1 MIIQSNCVA
10 ASPPVMYA
18 GTLNVIAVFVL
29 FRCCLF
35 VLVFFFNVSLLF
47 LFHLIIFYFP
57 FCRDNN
63 MISVSTVEF
72 RDYAAAYNTSELKL
86 KSYLL

>member
-29 FRCCLF
+29 FCCCLF

-47 LFHLIIFYFP
+47 LFHLIIFCFP

-72 RDYAAAYNTSELKL
+72 RDYAAVYNTSELKL

>member
-1 MIIQSNCVA
+1 MA

-18 GTLNVIAVFVL
+18 GTLNVVAVFVL
-29 FRCCLF
+29 FCCCLF
-35 VLVFFFNVSLLF
+35 VLVFFFNISLLF
-47 LFHLIIFYFP
+47 LFHLIIFYFYFP
-57 FCRDNN
+57 FCRDNNIN

-86 KSYLL
+86 KSYLS